1 MRPRNVLTE
10 TNDMRKLMGLPLLN
24 EDTGD
29 SIKDIKKKVLN
40 EDRSFSLGFG
50 NQGGLTIDETDE
62 AEEFNK
68 ENDGAP
74 INDVREEEYDVEY
87 QDDNWLVLHDDED
100 DEPLRT
106 PMEDN
111 LTEQDRFYTPSDEEV
126 EYWKEK
132 ETPDEENAFTDWVI
146 KNRVRLFSERGIEN
160 YKQVTDAD
168 DWKYFLQEWLNSSD
182 YRSADYEL
190 NETGIDVD
198 GASDIGGGLDPL
210 DQVVAEQHMRGV
222 LNKIKKFITPP
233 GPGRRE
239 HHELQKEYK
248 KFKKEFAKDPREAVI
263 AKLKQYS
270 PGKEKEINELI
281 NDPEMIDNLIKWVNS
296 GTSSWTGPNI
306 NESTE
311 DWGFSQ
317 YNITLHD

>member
-10 TNDMRKLMGLPLLN
+10 TNNMRKLMGLPLLN

-40 EDRSFSLGFG
+40 ESTIEYEDDQWLVIDKEEEVEEEDKEEVNENTPAGFSLGMAR
-50 NQGGLTIDETDE
+50 QGGLTFTEEEKIDEESNSEGDDE
-62 AEEFNK
+62 EPLNEIEKAQKMAEERALKAEELKSNK
-68 ENDGAP
+68 D
-74 INDVREEEYDVEY
+74 
-87 QDDNWLVLHDDED
+87 
-100 DEPLRT
+100 

-111 LTEQDRFYTPSDEEV
+111 LMNEFDGEMD
-126 EYWKEK
+126 
-132 ETPDEENAFTDWVI
+132 
-146 KNRVRLFSERGIEN
+146 G
-160 YKQVTDAD
+160 
-168 DWKYFLQEWLNSSD
+168 
-182 YRSADYEL
+182 EL
-190 NETGIDVD
+190 GVSPGIDVD

-233 GPGRRE
+233 GPGRRTQFE
-239 HHELQKEYK
+239 LQKLQKEYK
-248 KFKKEFAKDPREAVI
+248 KFKKEFAKDPRAAVI
-263 AKLKQYS
+263 AKLKQYN
-270 PGKEKEINELI
+270 PGKEEEINELI
-281 NDPEMIDNLIKWVNS
+281 NDPEMIDNLIEWVNS

>member
-10 TNDMRKLMGLPLLN
+10 TNDMRKLMGLPLLK
-24 EDTGD
+24 EDSGD

-74 INDVREEEYDVEY
+74 INDVVEEEYDVEY
-87 QDDNWLVLHDDED
+87 EDNEWLVLHDDED
-100 DEPLRT
+100 DEALNEIEKAQKMAEERELKSKRT

-111 LTEQDRFYTPSDEEV
+111 VMQEFIEDIDGSGDGYGGDDIDGVVEEQGYYGEGPEGM
-126 EYWKEK
+126 
-132 ETPDEENAFTDWVI
+132 A
-146 KNRVRLFSERGIEN
+146 
-160 YKQVTDAD
+160 
-168 DWKYFLQEWLNSSD
+168 
-182 YRSADYEL
+182 
-190 NETGIDVD
+190 TGIDVD

-210 DQVVAEQHMRGV
+210 DQVV
-222 LNKIKKFITPP
+222 
-233 GPGRRE
+233 
-239 HHELQKEYK
+239 
-248 KFKKEFAKDPREAVI
+248 
-263 AKLKQYS
+263 
-270 PGKEKEINELI
+270 
-281 NDPEMIDNLIKWVNS
+281 
-296 GTSSWTGPNI
+296 
-306 NESTE
+306 TE